1 MLVDTI
7 IAARWVIPIVPKNTI
22 LSETSIVIQ
31 NGRILDILP
40 TATALQQ
47 FQARQLYELKESV
60 VMPGFVN
67 LHTHAAM
74 NLLRGLGAD
83 LALMDWLNT
92 AIWPAEGKLMSPEFV
107 REGAA
112 LAGTEMA
119 LSGITCASDHY
130 FFPEEAA
137 QGLRSSGLR
146 CAVSGLVI
154 GFPSAWAQNDNEYL
168 EKSEALIRNHEND
181 PMVHTTI
188 GPHAPYTVND
198 DALKACAKLSDR
210 YGVPIHMHINE
221 TRIEVE
227 NSLKEHHLR
236 PLDRLKKLGLVNDRL
251 IAVHNVH
258 ANDSD
263 LDLLTEAKSS
273 MCHCPCSNLK
283 LASGFAPV
291 AKALQRGLN
300 LGIGTDG
307 AASNDKLDMLGET
320 RLGAMLAKAVAEDTT
335 QATVHDMLEAATLG
349 GARALHWDHEIGS
362 VEIGKCADLIAVN
375 LSLPNAVPV
384 TNPAAQLLYA
394 SDRSDITHTWV
405 NGELIASKQ
414 QLLSTPDEKRLHS
427 LKKWAIKWKNL
438 L

>member
-1 MLVDTI
+1 
-7 IAARWVIPIVPKNTI
+7 
-22 LSETSIVIQ
+22 
-31 NGRILDILP
+31 
-40 TATALQQ
+40 
-47 FQARQLYELKESV
+47 
-60 VMPGFVN
+60 
-67 LHTHAAM
+67 
-74 NLLRGLGAD
+74 
-83 LALMDWLNT
+83 
-92 AIWPAEGKLMSPEFV
+92 
-107 REGAA
+107 
-112 LAGTEMA
+112 
-119 LSGITCASDHY
+119 
-130 FFPEEAA
+130 
-137 QGLRSSGLR
+137 
-146 CAVSGLVI
+146 
-154 GFPSAWAQNDNEYL
+154 
-168 EKSEALIRNHEND
+168 
-181 PMVHTTI
+181 MVHTTI